1 VAEVESFAH
10 VHARVLAQSGSELV
24 VADVDGPD
32 FGQAPVE
39 EDLGE
44 ASGGGTGVE
53 GGQAGQI
60 GRGEVEGLEGA
71 VEVVGAAGDPR
82 VGFGH
87 GQLVGLGYLVG
98 GLGHGAAVDVDPSG
112 DDFAGCAGA
121 GAQQVPVDE
130 CPVESA
136 HKEPTC
142 SSRSSS
148 RAPRCSWRSA
158 GSASSASA

>member
-1 VAEVESFAH
+1 VGGGQVAEVESFAH
-10 VHARVLAQSGSELV
+10 VHARVLAQGGRELV

-71 VEVVGAAGDPR
+71 EEVVRAAGDPG
-82 VGFGH
+82 VGLGH
-87 GQLVGLGYLVG
+87 GQRVGLGHIVV
-98 GLGHGAAVDVDPSG
+98 GLGHGAVVDVDPSG
-112 DDFAGCAGA
+112 GDFAGCGGA
-121 GAQQVPVDE
+121 GALHVPVDE

-136 HKEPTC
+136 HKEP
-142 SSRSSS
+142 
-148 RAPRCSWRSA
+148 
-158 GSASSASA
+158 